1 VHATPLPVCKDRRQ
15 HPLEERHD
23 ILFGRLHEEVEPVF
37 AEKSTVSRR
46 TVNHTLFTV
55 GPAQI
60 SLLPCSLHHP
70 PLDVQLSV
78 VCVILLYRTILDE
91 LFPMLS
97 VKFSRMLCDLSP
109 FTSQDVHSFF
119 Y

>member
-1 VHATPLPVCKDRRQ
+1 MLATPLPVCEDRHQR
-15 HPLEERHD
+15 PLEERHD
-23 ILFGRLHEEVEPVF
+23 ILLGTLHEEAEPVF

-46 TVNHTLFTV
+46 TVSHTLFTV

-70 PLDVQLSV
+70 PDVHLSV
-78 VCVILLYRTILDE
+78 VCVILPYHTIPGE

-97 VKFSRMLCDLSP
+97 VMFSRMLCDLSP